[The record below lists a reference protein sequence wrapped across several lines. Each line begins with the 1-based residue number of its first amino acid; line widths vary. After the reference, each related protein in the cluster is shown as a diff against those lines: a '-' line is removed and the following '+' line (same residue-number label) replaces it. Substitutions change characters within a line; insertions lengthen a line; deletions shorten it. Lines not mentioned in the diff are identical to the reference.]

1 MREVPWEA
9 AGVTEHQIGAMLGN
23 SVAVPVIGAVVA
35 EALYA
40 GGLTAQR
47 HAFKYEELW
56 TLTP

>member
-47 HAFKYEELW
+47 HAFKYEELS
-56 TLTP
+56 P